1 MKNNCI
7 KYMAEHCSVSA
18 DVVLDLQ
25 GLKQGV
31 HRQFLGRPFIQS
43 SVAEE
48 CPGSQ
53 ASLPGKNTRP
63 DIDISVSDMIRV
75 ALLVQMRELDQCL

>member
-1 MKNNCI
+1 
-7 KYMAEHCSVSA
+7 MAEHCYVSA
-18 DVVLDLQ
+18 DVVLGLQ

-31 HRQFLGRPFIQS
+31 HRQFLGRYFVIQS

-63 DIDISVSDMIRV
+63 DIDISVSDMIR
-75 ALLVQMRELDQCL
+75 LPC